1 MKVPYYT
8 TMAGAAA
15 ATEAIAALRSGTLG
29 VRPLQYKPAGDDFLA
44 D

>member
-15 ATEAIAALRSGTLG
+15 AAQAIGALREGALE
-29 VRPLQYKPAGDDFLA
+29 VAPLQA
-44 D
+44 

>member
-15 ATEAIAALRSGTLG
+15 AAQAIAALQTGSLE
-29 VRPLQYKPAGDDFLA
+29 VAPLQSYSL
-44 D
+44 

>member
-15 ATEAIAALRSGTLG
+15 AVEAIAALREGGLD
-29 VRPLQYKPAGDDFLA
+29 VRALQSYG
-44 D
+44 

>member
-15 ATEAIAALRSGTLG
+15 ATEAIAALRASSLD
-29 VRPLQYKPAGDDFLA
+29 VRPLQYRSQDDFLS